1 MGSHRKDLNCFI
13 LQKMYCHRRTLF
25 LTVVLILAFSAFE
38 GVKGRPNGQEER
50 RDGGMTNALKYLE
63 ELDKYYS
70 QVARP
75 RQRRV
80 EQNLSSALERLSA
93 IKNYYSEM
101 GRSRFGKRSGGTM
114 YAKSPVDNMMYY
126 PGYEQ
131 LYE

>member
-1 MGSHRKDLNCFI
+1 MGTTVLKRNSFITKMHKNLMQVIVFTLAFI
-13 LQKMYCHRRTLF
+13 LT
-25 LTVVLILAFSAFE
+25 FSALEVMGAPRETREAE
-38 GVKGRPNGQEER
+38 GVE
-50 RDGGMTNALKYLE
+50 GGMTNALKYLE

-75 RQRRV
+75 
-80 EQNLSSALERLSA
+80 
-93 IKNYYSEM
+93 
-101 GRSRFGKRSGGTM
+101 RFGKRSGGTM

>member
-1 MGSHRKDLNCFI
+1 MNSMLRWI
-13 LQKMYCHRRTLF
+13 F
-25 LTVVLILAFSAFE
+25 LALTIVLIFSKTSAKPAASAEGGQPGEINSALNYLA
-38 GVKGRPNGQEER
+38 
-50 RDGGMTNALKYLE
+50 

-70 QVARP
+70 NVARP
-75 RQRRV
+75 SLDMLRNRRV
-80 EQNLSSALERLSA
+80 DQNLSSALERLSA